1 MRSELKEKVIKWLKD
16 FPLQMRSI
24 KDKFRQGSS
33 VFHLIRMVSQI
44 DTTRLWI
51 DEYPDYCF
59 DYIKEMMDNEEYL
72 ELVKEFSGEEE
83 AEIIQEYADD
93 KESLLQD
100 GFLEFVYI
108 ENDWGEHLPEN
119 LFEMKKDQIKAGDIV
134 YAPFYETRMYYG
146 IHLACLDK
154 KFNITIKEDEGHYPI
169 IRTWQ
174 KKLMQQNQLSF
185 QWALNHI
192 TDEYG
197 EWERKD
203 LLDMWQ

>member
-1 MRSELKEKVIKWLKD
+1 MRLELKEKIIKWLKD
-16 FPLQMRSI
+16 YPLQMRTI
-24 KDKFRQGSS
+24 KDKFRQGSA

-44 DTTRLWI
+44 DTARLWI

-59 DYIKEMMDNEEYL
+59 DYIKEIMDNEEYL
-72 ELVKEFSGEEE
+72 ELVKEFSGEKE

-100 GFLEFVYI
+100 EFLEFVYI
-108 ENDWGEHLPEN
+108 ENDWGEQLPEN

-134 YAPFYETRMYYG
+134 YAPFYESRMYYG
-146 IHLACLDK
+146 IHLACLDN
-154 KFNITIKEDEGHYPI
+154 KFNITIKEDEGHYPT